1 MRKKIFLILTLS
13 FIFVFPSLEVKAT
26 CYYYKANCVNQC
38 SIYGACPDPYQ
49 SGDYCYY
56 NAGCCWCWESGAC
69 EPCDGY
75 GWCTYQNR
83 QVKPS
88 DPCVDHCE
96 GLDWYHNCKYEC
108 TADGWKCNCLITTC
122 TASGCC
128 DPTCDDTSGCGLS
141 RNNSKCPSYCSGNI
155 RYYNGSCKSD
165 CTCSYS
171 SENCDDYDGWYGT
184 GNTTWVTCPDN
195 QCQECEEREEVYRDY
210 YCSEGSCTFT
220 TGSTRWVFTGNRRN
234 KPNCT
239 SCSGNPY
246 CSGNVRYYNFHCN
259 NGSCVAQSSENCD
272 NYDGCYS
279 GYYRDYYCSGGSC
292 TYTSSCTESCCDQYY
307 GNSYAYCSGGTCYPP
322 PSYTLTVSKS
332 GSGSGT
338 VTGPGINCGTDC
350 SESYT
355 AGTNVTLTATP
366 ASGSYFAGWS
376 GDCSGTG
383 SCTLT
388 MNSNKSVTATFN
400 ISNQPPNAS
409 FSCNSSQC
417 TGGSGDSSCIMYQPT
432 SDIDPCI
439 FKLVNNS
446 SDPDGSISQ
455 TKWYIKK
462 KTEPDSSY
470 TEIGS
475 CSGKC
480 DHTIQ
485 ITDVP
490 DPAIYTVKLY
500 VEDDKGASASI
511 TRDLTVKR
519 EISAGFMCSLDNSN
533 WKPCET
539 IKLFPG
545 QTIFLKDDPS
555 LTEHSVPSEG
565 ATINS
570 WTWQRGDGAN
580 FETFA
585 LNTTNPTTTLSINQ
599 KVIRLIVK
607 DTATRSDYQDHQLSV
622 TYPLPF
628 FREIPPIFFKIR
640 EFFASL
646 ISKFRF
652 F

>member
-1 MRKKIFLILTLS
+1 MSPKSIKIIAISIFLFLLWPNFSIAKYLCTGGSCTSYVGCAVLPNGCCSSSCGGAGWCGCS
-13 FIFVFPSLEVKAT
+13 FTAG
-26 CYYYKANCVNQC
+26 CYSSDYSGTWYGSCEIV
-38 SIYGACPDPYQ
+38 SGFGACT
-49 SGDYCYY
+49 GYY
-56 NAGCCWCWESGAC
+56 SLCGAC
-69 EPCDGY
+69 GKTPPPNCGGRVCSSCSFTVRCSY
-75 GWCTYQNR
+75 
-83 QVKPS
+83 
-88 DPCVDHCE
+88 VDCCS
-96 GLDWYHNCKYEC
+96 N
-108 TADGWKCNCLITTC
+108 ADCSP
-122 TASGCC
+122 SGCC
-128 DPTCDDTSGCGLS
+128 DASCSNYTCVLTP
-141 RNNSKCPSYCSGNI
+141 NNSKCPSGQTCNKSCQCVAACRDECSPAGSTQYQCSGNTVQK
-155 RYYNGSCKSD
+155 RTCGNYDADPCLEWSSWSD
-165 CTCSYS
+165 
-171 SENCDDYDGWYGT
+171 
-184 GNTTWVTCPDN
+184 V
-195 QCQECEEREEVYRDY
+195 
-210 YCSEGSCTFT
+210 
-220 TGSTRWVFTGNRRN
+220 
-234 KPNCT
+234 
-239 SCSGNPY
+239 
-246 CSGNVRYYNFHCN
+246 
-259 NGSCVAQSSENCD
+259 ENCD
-272 NYDGCYS
+272 NKDGCYS

-292 TYTSSCTESCCDQYY
+292 TYTQSCTESCCDQYY

-322 PSYTLTVSKS
+322 PSYTLNVSKS

-383 SCTLT
+383 SCSLT

-432 SDIDPCI
+432 SDINPCI
-439 FKLVNNS
+439 FILKNNS
-446 SDPDGSISQ
+446 TDPDGTISL

-475 CSGKC
+475 CSGRC

-490 DPAIYTVKLY
+490 DPAIYTVKLS
-500 VEDDKGASASI
+500 VQDNQGAWASV

-533 WKPCET
+533 WKACESIT
-539 IKLFPG
+539 IFPG
-545 QTIFLKDDPS
+545 QTIFVKDDPS

-565 ATINS
+565 ANIIS
-570 WTWQRGDGAN
+570 RTWQKGDGTN
-580 FETFA
+580 FETFSQ
-585 LNTTNPTTTLSINQ
+585 NTTNASTTLTISQ
-599 KVIRLIVK
+599 KFIRLIVS
-607 DTATRSDYQDHQLSV
+607 DTASRADRQDHQVSV

-628 FREIPPIFFKIR
+628 WKEIPPIYFKIR
-640 EFFASL
+640 DFFASL
-646 ISKFRF
+646 ISKISF
-652 F
+652 